1 MLENHFV
8 ARLDLENLLKREQTV
23 IDKIVK
29 RSYYRKEDDYVQIPC
44 EVFTSQQRKAKK
56 DLIDRGIIDFNHK
69 KNYSTIIGRSKSY
82 RINKAYLDKIVFR
95 VVKQEPYLQ
104 NQIFSNDMMHS
115 WILDCFG
122 GISLDIDP
130 TPNLQRLYLI
140 GNSKLWIKRKDAQSR
155 IYSSIT
161 NLNRKFRDHLLLDG
175 QKLVKLDI
183 KSCQPYILAKLS
195 KDKYMMD
202 LCTCKSK
209 DFYSYMGNVLGIE
222 DRDKAKKVV
231 IGALFDREDRIYRRD
246 VQNALQDHFPV
257 AYAYLS
263 KIKKNGYNQLAIK
276 LEQEE
281 VLYMEK
287 VWAILAK
294 EKVRFLTIH
303 DCLLV
308 HKENVKHVEVVMK
321 GVLKKNPPR
330 IKRD

>member
-1 MLENHFV
+1 MLDNHYI
-8 ARLDLENLLKREQTV
+8 ASLDLDNLSKKEQVV
-23 IDKIVK
+23 IDKVYK
-29 RSYYRKEDDYVQIPC
+29 RSFYRKEDEFVQMPSKM
-44 EVFTSQQRKAKK
+44 FTSQEHKAKELLLNK
-56 DLIDRGIIDFNHK
+56 GILQFNHK

-82 RINKAYLDKIVFR
+82 RINKAYLDKVVFR
-95 VVKQEPYLQ
+95 IVKHEPYIQ
-104 NQIFSNDMMHS
+104 NQLFSNDMMHK

-140 GNSKLWIKRKDAQSR
+140 GNSKLWIKRKDSQSR

-161 NLNRKFRDHLLLDG
+161 NLNKGFRDHLLLDG
-175 QKLVKLDI
+175 QKLIKLDI
-183 KSCQPYILAKLS
+183 KSCQPYILSKIS
-195 KDKYMMD
+195 KDIYMMD

-222 DRDKAKKVV
+222 NRDKAKQVI

-257 AYAYLS
+257 AYAYMN
-263 KIKKNGYNQLAIK
+263 KIKKDGYNQLAIK

-281 VLYMEK
+281 VRYMEK
-287 VWAILAK
+287 VWGTLAD
-294 EKVRFLTIH
+294 EKIRFLTVH
-303 DCLLV
+303 DCLMV
-308 HKENVKHVEVVMK
+308 HEENIEHVEDVMK
-321 GVLKKNPPR
+321 RVFGTNPPR